1 MNHIVFINCS
11 EFMLKQDQR
20 TRLFFIACLKYG
32 AGAAS
37 KKAAQA
43 LGSARR
49 RRSCSKIGGSG
60 LATLHLIIFLCIV
73 PSHWIDELC
82 GMCREPSFSICP
94 ASFMESIRKPRY
106 CAVFTVHQLLQD
118 GESGFGWIRN
128 SFSNTDPL

>member
-1 MNHIVFINCS
+1 MTHIVFINCS

-32 AGAAS
+32 AGAAF

-60 LATLHLIIFLCIV
+60 FATLDCLHLFYTI
-73 PSHWIDELC
+73 
-82 GMCREPSFSICP
+82 
-94 ASFMESIRKPRY
+94 
-106 CAVFTVHQLLQD
+106 LLA
-118 GESGFGWIRN
+118 EN
-128 SFSNTDPL
+128 LK